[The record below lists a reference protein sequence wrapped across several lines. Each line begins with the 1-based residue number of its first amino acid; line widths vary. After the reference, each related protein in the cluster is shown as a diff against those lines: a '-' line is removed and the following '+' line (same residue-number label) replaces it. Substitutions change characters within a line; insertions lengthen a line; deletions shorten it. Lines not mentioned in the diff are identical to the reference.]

1 MTVTSD
7 MRPAPLSTLRILCI
21 VPFLDER
28 RHLAQFLESLATQN
42 RFPDELLLVDDGS
55 SDGSPQL
62 ADEFAQR
69 HPGVRVMRRPRRSAS
84 HDRLADAPELV
95 AFQWALAQ
103 VSGPWEVVV
112 KMDAD
117 LVLSPDVFATLER
130 AFQERRDLGVA
141 GTYLSVLD
149 RTGEPRR
156 ERCPPHH
163 VRGAT
168 KFYRRACYEQIGP
181 LPAVLGWDTI
191 DEIAARRRGWRTIN
205 LACPSGDT
213 VHLRPTGGA
222 NGQLRAQFR
231 WGKCAYGI
239 GQHPIWVGMS
249 ALRRLRDRPPLLA
262 SAVFAAG
269 WFAALVGRA
278 PRAPAEVRAFG
289 RREQMD
295 ELRALLR
302 RPGAGQYASRFSTKP
317 TAGS

>member
-1 MTVTSD
+1 VTSD
-7 MRPAPLSTLRILCI
+7 LRPAPVSTLRILCI

-69 HPGVRVMRRPRRSAS
+69 HPRVQVMRRPRRAAAR
-84 HDRLADAPELV
+84 DRLADAPELV
-95 AFQWALAQ
+95 AFQWALEQ
-103 VSGPWEVVV
+103 VSRPWDVLV
-112 KMDAD
+112 KLDAD
-117 LVLSPDVFATLER
+117 LVLSPDVFVTLER
-130 AFQERRDLGVA
+130 AFVEQPDLGIA

-149 RTGEPRR
+149 RRTGAPRR

-181 LPAVLGWDTI
+181 LPALLGWDTI
-191 DEIAARRRGWRTIN
+191 DEVAARRRGWRTISI
-205 LACPSGDT
+205 ASPTGDA
-213 VHLRPTGGA
+213 VHLRPTGSA

-231 WGKCAYGI
+231 WGRCAYGI
-239 GQHPIWVGMS
+239 GQHPIWVGIS

-262 SAVFAAG
+262 SAAFAAG
-269 WFAALVGRA
+269 WFAGLVGRA
-278 PRAPAEVRAFG
+278 PRAPAEIRAFG

-295 ELRALLR
+295 KLRALPR
-302 RPGAGQYASRFSTKP
+302 HPGALQHEIRSSTKQ
-317 TAGS
+317 TGGS